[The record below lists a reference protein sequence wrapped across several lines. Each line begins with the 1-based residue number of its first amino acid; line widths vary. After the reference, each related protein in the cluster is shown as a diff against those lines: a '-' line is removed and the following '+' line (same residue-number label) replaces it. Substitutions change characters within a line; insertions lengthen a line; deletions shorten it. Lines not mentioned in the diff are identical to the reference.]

1 MGCHVVLPEHCLLP
15 ESFLKEKHIFIHAI
29 LADDATAGSTTV
41 QIELLA
47 LFHEDVIVTYVLGS
61 KHGVSS
67 VSSMRCM
74 VLLPVTEITI
84 IGISE
89 WIDEHPPNMGIR
101 SKLCPTGICCCVQY
115 EF

>member
-1 MGCHVVLPEHCLLP
+1 MLRIIEPTCLPIYIYMHMGCHVVLPEHCLLP
-15 ESFLKEKHIFIHAI
+15 ESFLKENHIFIHAI

-74 VLLPVTEITI
+74 VHTVY
-84 IGISE
+84 G
-89 WIDEHPPNMGIR
+89 PPPRNGNHYNWN
-101 SKLCPTGICCCVQY
+101 Q
-115 EF
+115 

>member
-15 ESFLKEKHIFIHAI
+15 ESFLKEQHIFIHAI

-47 LFHEDVIVTYVLGS
+47 LFHEDVMVTYVLGS

-74 VLLPVTEITI
+74 VHTVY
-84 IGISE
+84 G
-89 WIDEHPPNMGIR
+89 PPPRNGNHYNWN
-101 SKLCPTGICCCVQY
+101 Q
-115 EF
+115 

>member
-61 KHGVSS
+61 KHGTY
-67 VSSMRCM
+67 M
-74 VLLPVTEITI
+74 VHGHLSFH
-84 IGISE
+84 GN
-89 WIDEHPPNMGIR
+89 PNIVAIYIYN
-101 SKLCPTGICCCVQY
+101 P
-115 EF
+115 